1 MARLHAAEREMQMK
15 RKLPLLVVALLAGL
29 MLHTAVLAA
38 DAAEYEAALAKA
50 QETLRDAQS
59 KVQLWTTSDA
69 LLEDAAKA
77 AASGDFDLAVTLANE
92 AALHAELA
100 VATAEREKT
109 VWQNNVPK

>member
-1 MARLHAAEREMQMK
+1 MARLHAAEMEMQMK
-15 RKLPLLVVALLAGL
+15 RKLPILVAALVAGL
-29 MLHTAVLAA
+29 MLHTAAMAA

-50 QETLRDAQS
+50 QETLRDAES

-77 AASGDFDLAVTLANE
+77 AAAGDFDLAVQLANE
-92 AALHAELA
+92 AALHADLA